1 MDLLYRRYASPME
14 LMRIYIDNGR
24 FGEFVENI
32 IESENRRRK
41 EAYEK
46 EEDNKLW
53 QAYNHSYSDKNFAD
67 WKKGLVE
74 NNKPQDLS
82 MDDAQVSKTIEQA
95 RGILKRI
102 SPA

>member
-1 MDLLYRRYASPME
+1 MDLLFSGYASP
-14 LMRIYIDNGR
+14 LDLINTYIENGR

-32 IESENRRRK
+32 IESENKRRK
-41 EAYEK
+41 EAFEK

-53 QAYNHSYSDKNFAD
+53 QAYIHSYSDKNFAD